1 MKRFLQVMSISQNCR
16 FASVQL
22 GGVGYT
28 IFSMLTFGLGRGV
41 ANYYIMRDGSTT
53 PVHCYTSV
61 VACNGLSPD
70 LVDLLF
76 QRDLAQH
83 GIEMIDFLESVYSK
97 NKES

>member
-1 MKRFLQVMSISQNCR
+1 MKRFLQVLSTSQNAR

-22 GGVGYT
+22 GGVDYT

-41 ANYYIMRDGSTT
+41 ATYYIMREGSTT
-53 PVHCYTSV
+53 PTHCYTSAV
-61 VACNGLSPD
+61 TCNGLSPD

-83 GIEMIDFLESVYSK
+83 GVEMIEFFESVYSK
-97 NKES
+97 N